1 MDVKSAFL
9 NGYLNEEVY
18 VAQPKG
24 FVDSEHPKHVYK
36 INKALYGLKS
46 IVDILLYLTASRSDI
61 AYAVEICAC
70 YQVDP
75 HITHLEAVKQILK
88 YVHGTSDFGMMY
100 SYDITPTLF
109 GYCDADWAGS
119 ADDRKSTS
127 GGCFFLGNNLI
138 SSLSKK
144 QNRVSLSIA
153 EAEYIAAGSGCTQLI
168 WMKNMLHEYCFDQDT
183 MRLYCDNMSAIDI
196 SKNLVQHSRTKNIDI
211 RHHFIRELV
220 EDKVIKLDHIR
231 SNLQL
236 VDIFT
241 NPLSYV
247 PKQSEDAPN
256 AITSSPSPVHH
267 GETTSRL
274 QESLCSEAVLE
285 VREFAAPV
293 SPVKPSEP
301 VTVKRLPSDPPGHSP
316 SVHPSRSKLPTS
328 QPDAVPAHISKIATA
343 AREEQTDGSQNDDQC
358 ASFNQT
364 EIPPE
369 DIPPSTDDP
378 IAPSSEGRPEY
389 PKGPKPPKRKT
400 QQARKIVTTKTDRK
414 KISVNV
420 PSVPIDGIS
429 FHHEESVQCWKFVM
443 QRRIVD
449 ELIREFIVNLPDE
462 FTDPSSAGY
471 QTVHITGFK
480 FVISPD
486 VINGFLGNT
495 VDIDSSPSCPTTEV
509 LATVLFGGTLS
520 TWPVKEIPA
529 ATLNVNDAILH
540 KIDIANW
547 FPSSHA
553 SSISATLGTF
563 LYQICNDD
571 KVDTGAFIYNHLLR
585 HVGSFGVKV
594 PISFPRLLSS
604 LLLHL
609 NEAVLTASNASGPEP
624 KTIALSYRLF
634 QGSHVP
640 DIDHDV
646 HPTWGPRIFDTIDW
660 DDSAEGFCVDQVDAL
675 IRHLKSSTPS
685 TSRQQPPSG

>member
-1 MDVKSAFL
+1 MV
-9 NGYLNEEVY
+9 N
-18 VAQPKG
+18 
-24 FVDSEHPKHVYK
+24 
-36 INKALYGLKS
+36 I
-46 IVDILLYLTASRSDI
+46 
-61 AYAVEICAC
+61 
-70 YQVDP
+70 
-75 HITHLEAVKQILK
+75 
-88 YVHGTSDFGMMY
+88 
-100 SYDITPTLF
+100 
-109 GYCDADWAGS
+109 
-119 ADDRKSTS
+119 RK
-127 GGCFFLGNNLI
+127 
-138 SSLSKK
+138 
-144 QNRVSLSIA
+144 R
-153 EAEYIAAGSGCTQLI
+153 
-168 WMKNMLHEYCFDQDT
+168 
-183 MRLYCDNMSAIDI
+183 
-196 SKNLVQHSRTKNIDI
+196 
-211 RHHFIRELV
+211 
-220 EDKVIKLDHIR
+220 
-231 SNLQL
+231 
-236 VDIFT
+236 
-241 NPLSYV
+241 SYV

-256 AITSSPSPVHH
+256 AITSWPSP

-293 SPVKPSEP
+293 SPVVHAHRASEATKPSEP

-449 ELIREFIVNLPDE
+449 EVNISDKHQSCMSIMDLIHKAGLEKTISNVGPFYPQLIREFIVNLPDE

-480 FVISPD
+480 FVISSD

-660 DDSAEGFCVDQVDAL
+660 DDSAEGFCVDRELATRTINSLTAESRAL
-675 IRHLKSSTPS
+675 TNFITLLSER
-685 TSRQQPPSG
+685 